1 MRSIRHL
8 RWYIAGLLCL
18 ATIINYLDRQTLSI
32 TTPIIGNVIKLG
44 LSERDAAAAKAQAQK
59 ALARAQGYAGES
71 AADIRAIVDHEYLH
85 QLTLLKTASVPG
97 DQELAQMPERERTR
111 YDIVKKALDDRVK
124 ALIAMVMMAFEI
136 GYILGPTP
144 LGLLLDRLGTRRGYP
159 ITMAFWSAAGI
170 ITVFALQIGGF
181 LGALFHVTVIPV
193 VIGFGF
199 CRFILGVGEAGN
211 WPAAIKTI
219 GEWFPTRER
228 SLAVGI
234 FNSGS
239 SAGAFAAPFF
249 IKAMIDADR
258 RIWQPPYI
266 VAGLIGYLWIVAWL
280 CFYHPPEKHPRLRKE
295 EYDYITS
302 DRPVDDPAREQLRL
316 PWYEGLKY
324 RQVRG
329 VLLSRFCAENLW
341 KFSMY
346 WLPLYLT
353 QARGVKINDMFI
365 FVALAALSSE
375 LGNLLGGWLSSHFIK
390 IGWTINKARKGVM
403 APCGVIMISALLVP
417 HVPIAWAMAVMCLIT
432 FCYQAWSVNMQTIP
446 VDVVPGRA
454 LGATAGMAHITAGL
468 AGVVTNMVAGLL
480 DYGTAFIFLGCAA
493 ALAVTFLFV
502 AIGRIDPKRSGE
514 EALTH

>member
-1 MRSIRHL
+1 MKHV

-18 ATIINYLDRQTLSI
+18 ATIINYLDRQTFSI
-32 TTPIIGNVIKLG
+32 TTPIVGNVIKLS
-44 LSERDAAAAKAQAQK
+44 LPERDVAAVKAQAEK
-59 ALARAQGYAGES
+59 NLAMAEGYVGQN
-71 AADIRAIVDHEYLH
+71 AADIRALVDAEYRR
-85 QLTLLKTASVPG
+85 QLILLRTAKVPG

-124 ALIAMVMMAFEI
+124 ALIAIVMIAFEI

-144 LGLLLDRLGTRRGYP
+144 LGWLLDRLGTRRGYP
-159 ITMAFWSAAGI
+159 ITMALWSAAGI
-170 ITVFALQIGGF
+170 ITVFALQIGNSIH
-181 LGALFHVTVIPV
+181 LLFPVTLIPV
-193 VIGFGF
+193 VLGFAF

-228 SLAVGI
+228 SFAVGI

-249 IKAMIDADR
+249 IKAMIDADKGT
-258 RIWQPPYI
+258 WQPPFI
-266 VAGLIGYLWIVAWL
+266 VAGLIGYVWIVAWL
-280 CFYHPPEKHPRLRKE
+280 YFYHSPEKHPRLQKE

-302 DRPVDDPAREQLRL
+302 DRLADDPAREQARL

-390 IGWTINKARKGVM
+390 IGWTINKARKGIM
-403 APCGVIMISALLVP
+403 APCGVMMISALLVP

-446 VDVVPGRA
+446 MDVVPRRV

-468 AGVVTNMVAGLL
+468 AGLVTNVVAGLL
-480 DYGTAFIFLGCAA
+480 DYGTAFTFLACAA
-493 ALAVTFLFV
+493 ALAVFFLFV
-502 AIGRIDPKRSGE
+502 AIGRIDPEQRAQAAS
-514 EALTH
+514 AH